1 MEKIHTYI
9 LTCTVK
15 ECAQYICLCINIS
28 LFIYLE
34 YFSCANK
41 YLVVFLFPLI
51 LHTIS
56 FPNNNCGDS
65 SENLKPIQRKSK
77 LICIILVEW
86 GLTVHHLAMGMLSIL
101 QDNSKYITNK
111 SALTKQENVSV
122 WGKGKARPLL
132 RDPRAQTAFQWK
144 LSKMTG
150 NN

>member
-1 MEKIHTYI
+1 MNI
-9 LTCTVK
+9 LLLFFFVPFGPSF
-15 ECAQYICLCINIS
+15 S
-28 LFIYLE
+28 LFPKQQLLSFQWKFEAYTKKE
-34 YFSCANK
+34 QAHMHKKSRQFS
-41 YLVVFLFPLI
+41 
-51 LHTIS
+51 H
-56 FPNNNCGDS
+56 
-65 SENLKPIQRKSK
+65 
-77 LICIILVEW
+77 IIFGEW